1 MEASIQVKDII
12 SKLEQGVKD
21 LFNSD
26 TYANYLKTMSRFH
39 RYSTRNTLL
48 IHIQMPGATQV
59 AGYKAWKDKFGRQV
73 KEGEKGIKILAPAPF
88 IIKEEKEKLDP
99 DTRLPVLDENG
110 IPVVEGIERHLARF
124 KVTSVFDISQTLG
137 KPLPTLVHDLTGNVE
152 QYEAFMDALRTVSPL
167 PVIFEPLPEDTDG
180 TCRYGRELRYAR
192 V

>member
-1 MEASIQVKDII
+1 MADLPQEITE
-12 SKLEQGVKD
+12 KLEQGVRDIFTSGK
-21 LFNSD
+21 
-26 TYANYLKTMSRFH
+26 YAEYLKTMSRFH
-39 RYSTRNTLL
+39 KYSLRNTIL
-48 IHIQMPGATQV
+48 ISLQRPDSSYV
-59 AGYKAWKDKFGRQV
+59 AGYSTWRDKFGRHV
-73 KEGEKGIKILAPAPF
+73 KKGEKGIKILAPAPF

-99 DTRLPVLDENG
+99 DTRIPVLDENG
-110 IPVVEGIERHLARF
+110 IPVVEEIERHLARF